1 MGEALPPVPKTC
13 LRYRLIKLGISGVMN
28 LYGGYDVRGRE
39 HLPLDRGAMICPNHI
54 SYLDP
59 PAIGAIVPR
68 HTYFM
73 AKKELFTVPFL
84 GTLIRTSYAFP
95 VDREGSDRA
104 AVRTALEVLQA
115 GNLLTIFIEGARS
128 PDGSLQPASTGP
140 ALIAN
145 RAGVTIIPASLRFTD
160 KMLPRGSRQL
170 HRARVQVDFGAP
182 VDPADF
188 GAGRLDK
195 DALRALTETV
205 MQRIE
210 ALQKAQYERTGE
222 VAPPRTK
229 ELPDAS
235 QVPSLRR

>member
-1 MGEALPPVPKTC
+1 MPEDAPGVPRTPWA
-13 LRYRLIKLGISGVMN
+13 YQYVIKPAVRGLMD
-28 LYGGYDVRGRE
+28 LHGGYDVYGRE
-39 HLPLDRGAMICPNHI
+39 HVPLDRGALICPNHL

-59 PAIGAIVPR
+59 PVIGSLVPR

-73 AKKELFTVPFL
+73 AKRELFSIPVL
-84 GTLIRTSYAFP
+84 GWLIRKVYAFP

-115 GNLLTIFIEGARS
+115 GNLLTIFIEGGRS

-145 RAGVTIIPASLRFTD
+145 RAGVVIVPAALRFTD
-160 KMLPRGSRQL
+160 KMLPRGSAFM
-170 HRARVQVDFGAP
+170 HRARLQVDFGEP

-188 GAGRLDK
+188 GDGRLDK
-195 DALRALTETV
+195 DQLRALTEAV

-222 VAPPRTK
+222 VAPPRVK
-229 ELPDAS
+229 EIEDAG
-235 QVPSLRR
+235 